1 MKTSVTAPFG
11 THRLAGEF
19 LAAALTVQPVAR
31 SEAAAI
37 RQPVSLVGYYLV
49 GHSVE
54 LSLKA
59 FLLGRGMT
67 VNALRRKPY
76 GHDLV
81 ALVREARRRRLG
93 NLSKLSRQDLAVVE
107 ALNECYN
114 AKELEY
120 AFTGARRLPHYSL
133 AVALANTLLESIGP
147 YCRRLAANNSFKPNP
162 LRGSA

>member
-1 MKTSVTAPFG
+1 M
-11 THRLAGEF
+11 
-19 LAAALTVQPVAR
+19 QPVAR
-31 SEAAAI
+31 SEVAEL
-37 RQPVSLVGYYLV
+37 RQSVSLVGYYLL

-59 FLLGRGMT
+59 FLLGRGLT
-67 VNALRRKPY
+67 IKVLRNKPY

-93 NLSKLSRQDLAVVE
+93 NLVKLSRRDLAVIDT
-107 ALNECYN
+107 LNECYG

-133 AVALANTLLESIGP
+133 AAGLAHTLLESVGP
-147 YCRRLAANNSFKPNP
+147 YCRKLAANKSFNPMP
-162 LRGSA
+162 LRGTG